1 MKTSDRL
8 VQERRRREQAEA
20 RLERKQAELCAAQ
33 RKLDQHAQRVS
44 EEISETRAEV
54 ENIRYKNQRVMSDL
68 CAAREQVELTERR
81 LWHSIETIH
90 DGFAFFNKHS
100 EMIMANRS
108 YLAVFDGVDVI
119 RPGVSYSTILRI
131 LTEEGIINIG
141 RNTPEEWRAKM
152 LLRSQQ
158 RAPEPIIVKLW
169 NGAYIKI
176 VDQRGKGGDTV
187 SLARDITDSVA
198 HQRQLVDARAT
209 AESANS
215 AKSLFLAKM
224 SHEIRTPMNGI
235 VGMTDVLGDTMLTQD
250 QRLYV
255 DTIKTSGEALL
266 VIINDV
272 LDFSRIEADQL
283 SIHPAPFDLER
294 VFQEVLLL
302 LQPLAV
308 QKGLDLALDF
318 DLFLPRKLIGDAG
331 RIRQV
336 LTNLVGNAVKFTR
349 NGHILIRATGLP
361 DRDSDNVLIKVS
373 IEDTGIGIPPDIIGH
388 IMGEFTQASSEPS
401 PTAEGAGLGLA
412 ICQRLVQLMNGEIWV
427 TSKPEVG
434 SCFGF
439 ELPLKV
445 QVDAATPTL
454 MPPAFLRHILIVET
468 ETICRSIL
476 QRNLEHIGVRVTTC
490 TTGAGGLAAL
500 DASVDLVLVDQILP
514 DMDGLEFV
522 RAVQARLSATEVIL
536 YSETPDSVREN
547 AGGVRLRRIMKNPI
561 NITDLLAE
569 LSKASPSTTGTRPMR
584 VLAAEDNKTNRLVLR
599 KMLQRLNI
607 DLQLAVD
614 GEDAVNL
621 FQSFQPDLVFMDI
634 SMPKMNGK
642 EAASAIRALENGACD
657 SCPIVALTAHVIQD
671 EKDNILAAGL
681 DHFLT
686 KPLRKAEIVALL
698 ERYCPPSAFPLEGQL
713 VG

>member
-1 MKTSDRL
+1 
-8 VQERRRREQAEA
+8 
-20 RLERKQAELCAAQ
+20 
-33 RKLDQHAQRVS
+33 
-44 EEISETRAEV
+44 
-54 ENIRYKNQRVMSDL
+54 
-68 CAAREQVELTERR
+68 
-81 LWHSIETIH
+81 
-90 DGFAFFNKHS
+90 
-100 EMIMANRS
+100 
-108 YLAVFDGVDVI
+108 
-119 RPGVSYSTILRI
+119 
-131 LTEEGIINIG
+131 
-141 RNTPEEWRAKM
+141 
-152 LLRSQQ
+152 
-158 RAPEPIIVKLW
+158 
-169 NGAYIKI
+169 
-176 VDQRGKGGDTV
+176 
-187 SLARDITDSVA
+187 
-198 HQRQLVDARAT
+198 
-209 AESANS
+209 
-215 AKSLFLAKM
+215 KSLFLAKM

-235 VGMTDVLGDTMLTQD
+235 VGMTEVLGDTVLTQD

-272 LDFSRIEADQL
+272 LDFSRIEANRL
-283 SIHPAPFDLER
+283 SIHSAPFDLER
-294 VFQEVLLL
+294 IFQEVLLL

-308 QKGLDLALDF
+308 QKGLDIALDF

-361 DRDSDNVLIKVS
+361 DSESDNVLIKVS
-373 IEDTGIGIPPDIIGH
+373 IEDTGIGIPPDIIDH
-388 IMGEFTQASSEPS
+388 IMGEFTQANSEPS

-427 TSKPEVG
+427 TSEPEVG

-445 QVDAATPTL
+445 QVDAPTPTL
-454 MPPAFLRHILIVET
+454 MPPAFLRHVLIVET

-490 TTGAGGLAAL
+490 ATGACGLVTL
-500 DASVDLVLVDQILP
+500 DDSVDLVLVDQILP
-514 DMDGLEFV
+514 DMDGFEFA
-522 RAVQARLSATEVIL
+522 RAVQARLSATDVIL
-536 YSETPDSVREN
+536 YSEAPDSIREN
-547 AGGVRLRRIMKNPI
+547 VGDVRLRRIMKNPI

-569 LSKASPSTTGTRPMR
+569 MTKSPPLANGTRPMR

-614 GEDAVNL
+614 GEDAVTL
-621 FQSFQPDLVFMDI
+621 FQSFRPDLVFMDI

-642 EAASAIRALENGACD
+642 EAAAAIRALENGARD

-671 EKDNILAAGL
+671 EKDDILAAGL

-698 ERYCPPSAFPLEGQL
+698 ERYCPTSAFPLEGQL